1 MSRLAGGALGA
12 LLALTACATAP
23 PPVAPAAHRPATP
36 TPTPPA
42 AATTP
47 VPVLVPPVPTPAL
60 QPSSH
65 TEPPLVRILIL
76 RAREEVVLAQPG
88 RAYQARWADRESW
101 LWGPLRLTAQAGG
114 RSWQVGA
121 FRGTAAADLA
131 ARRLEEALGPDV
143 ESSVAE
149 APDGLLRVRARW
161 RGAEPADPAAVLA
174 GTGFAGAFAVPS
186 PGALRI
192 EGATGGAIDNI
203 AGEVV
208 LEAEDGWPV
217 EVDGR
222 RYHGR
227 LRVRVAGDEVL
238 VINQL
243 NLESYLK
250 GVVPAEMG
258 PTQFPQLD
266 ALKAQ
271 AVAARTYAI
280 AHLGDVEAEG
290 YDLCATPAC
299 QVYAGADAQH
309 PLSDRAVEETAGLI
323 AAYEGAPIDAMYTS
337 TCGGHT
343 EDAGLL
349 FSGRAQPY
357 LRGVPCA
364 WERPLELVGS
374 GEPQSFHGES
384 EFRAHL
390 AVRALGRPEAA
401 EPQQLVERVAE
412 MCGGR
417 RVAVGRQP
425 SPDELAVAL
434 LAAGGLD
441 GATALVDGR
450 GAAALAELADLF
462 GIPLEVPDADPPSY
476 GWRLRATLA
485 VLELQGALRR
495 DDGEAVPHPDGV
507 GIFPR
512 TAPSSEPLAQPLPL
526 YRRWSPVWSRVPALR
541 VLPGTALERYRLGD
555 QLLALVVV
563 QSGGGGQGDRRSA
576 WRSWSRDRTWEE
588 VARGL
593 GVSDLERL
601 EITRRGPSGRV
612 VGLRAVGRSGA
623 EKEFEGFPIRRALDL
638 PENLFSFHVGTAP
651 DGTRTVRF
659 LGRAWGHGVGLC
671 QNGAFGLA
679 RSGMTF
685 EEILA
690 HYYTGIEL
698 IRWDGS

>member
-1 MSRLAGGALGA
+1 MSRFAGGALGA

-23 PPVAPAAHRPATP
+23 PPVAPAPHRPASA

-42 AATTP
+42 AAATP
-47 VPVLVPPVPTPAL
+47 VPILVPPVSAPAL
-60 QPSSH
+60 KPASH

-76 RAREEVVLAQPG
+76 RTRDEVVLAQPG

-101 LWGPLRLTAQAGG
+101 LWGPLRLTAQASG

-131 ARRLEEALGPDV
+131 ARRLEEGLGPDV
-143 ESSVAE
+143 ESSVTE

-161 RGAEPADPAAVLA
+161 RSAEPTDPAAVLA
-174 GTGFAGAFAVPS
+174 GIGFAGAFAVPS
-186 PGALRI
+186 SGALRI
-192 EGATGGAIDNI
+192 EGAAGGAIDNV

-208 LEAEDGWPV
+208 LEAEDEWPI

-222 RYHGR
+222 GYHGR

-280 AHLGDVEAEG
+280 AHLGDAEAEG

-309 PLSDRAVEETAGLI
+309 PLSDRAVDETAGLI

-343 EDAGLL
+343 EDAALL

-374 GEPQSFHGES
+374 GELQSFHGES

-390 AVRALGRPEAA
+390 ATRALGLSESA
-401 EPQQLVERVAE
+401 EPQQLVERVAG

-417 RVAVGRQP
+417 RVGVGQQP

-450 GAAALAELADLF
+450 GAAALAALADLF
-462 GIPLEVPDADPPSY
+462 GIPLEVPDADPPPN
-476 GWRLRATLA
+476 GWRLRAALA
-485 VLELQGALRR
+485 VLELQGAVRR

-512 TAPSSEPLAQPLPL
+512 TAPGSEPLAQPLPL

-563 QSGGGGQGDRRSA
+563 QSGGGGQADRRSA

-612 VGLRAVGRSGA
+612 VGLRAAGRSGA

-638 PENLFSFHVGTAP
+638 PENLFSFHVRTAP

-685 EEILA
+685 DQILA

-698 IRWDGS
+698 VHWDGD

>member
-1 MSRLAGGALGA
+1 VTRLAAGALGA
-12 LLALTACATAP
+12 LLAVTACATAP
-23 PPVAPAAHRPATP
+23 PPVAPAPHRPPSA

-42 AATTP
+42 AAATRVP
-47 VPVLVPPVPTPAL
+47 VPPPPASAL

-65 TEPPLVRILIL
+65 TQPPLVRILIL
-76 RAREEVVLAQPG
+76 RTREEVVLAQPG
-88 RAYQARWADRESW
+88 RAYRARCADRESW
-101 LWGPLRLTAQAGG
+101 LWGPLRVTAVAGG

-121 FRGTAAADLA
+121 FRGTAAADVA

-143 ESSVAE
+143 ASSVTE

-174 GTGFAGAFAVPS
+174 GIGFADAFAVPS

-192 EGATGGAIDNI
+192 EGSTGGAIDSV

-208 LEAEDGWPV
+208 LEAEDGWPIV
-217 EVDGR
+217 VDGR
-222 RYHGR
+222 GYHGR
-227 LRVRVAGDEVL
+227 LHVRVAGEEVL

-271 AVAARTYAI
+271 SVAARTYAI
-280 AHLGDVEAEG
+280 AHLGDAETEG

-309 PLSDRAVEETAGLI
+309 PLSDRAVDETAGLI
-323 AAYEGAPIDAMYTS
+323 ATYGGEPIDAMYTS

-343 EDAGLL
+343 EDAALL

-364 WERPLELVGS
+364 WDRPLELVGG
-374 GEPQSFHGES
+374 GEPQSFDGES

-390 AVRALGRPEAA
+390 ATRALGLSEEA
-401 EPQQLVERVAE
+401 EPQQLVERVAG

-417 RVAVGRQP
+417 WAAVGQQP

-441 GATALVDGR
+441 GATALVEGR
-450 GAAALAELADLF
+450 GAAALSELADLF
-462 GIPLEVPDADPPSY
+462 GIPLEVPDADPPLH
-476 GWRLRATLA
+476 GWRLRAALA
-485 VLELQGALRR
+485 VLELQGAVRR
-495 DDGEAVPHPDGV
+495 DDGEAVPLLDGV

-512 TAPSSEPLAQPLPL
+512 TAPGSEPLAQPLPL

-541 VLPGTALERYRLGD
+541 VLPGTALERYRIGD
-555 QLLALVVV
+555 EVLALVVV
-563 QSGGGGQGDRRSA
+563 QSGGGGQADRRSA

-593 GVSDLERL
+593 GVPDLERL
-601 EITRRGPSGRV
+601 EVTRRGPSGRV
-612 VGLRAVGRSGA
+612 VGLEAVGRSGA
-623 EKEFEGFPIRRALDL
+623 QKEIEGFPIRRALDL
-638 PENLFSFHVGTAP
+638 PENLFSFHVRTAP
-651 DGTRTVRF
+651 DGTRMVRF

-685 EEILA
+685 DEILK

-698 IRWDGS
+698 VPWEGSGE